1 MLAPAGFRR
10 SEILGFSIPSLH
22 FLVINSYQFVWEAL
36 LSLCHS
42 HSPKEGGEGRIKTRF
57 MDLIRV
63 SAEFDC
69 QSPHVHIFSSFACIA
84 NL

>member
-1 MLAPAGFRR
+1 MLAPANFRR
-10 SEILGFSIPSLH
+10 NEILGFSIPSLQ
-22 FLVINSYQFVWEAL
+22 FLVINSYQFIWET
-36 LSLCHS
+36 LCC
-42 HSPKEGGEGRIKTRF
+42 SPKEGGEGRIKTRF

-69 QSPHVHIFSSFACIA
+69 QSPQVHIFSAFACTA